1 MKRISLFALPLLLA
15 AGLSSCSTQSSDGP
29 KPNIVVSTPAYAQ
42 LVRDLQGS
50 MNGAADPTFDIQ
62 AITSDN
68 SVDPHEFEPS
78 AKDRLWVANA
88 DLVISIGTD
97 VDAYMQPLLDSTN
110 FPEENLIVAQDY
122 REFRCHSGGS
132 CTAFSPET
140 DHNPHLWYDLKSAMN
155 LAPVIT
161 KALEKLQ
168 PQYKAIY
175 EKALQDFQ
183 GQAQQIVLVQE
194 NFKKALPKDR
204 AIYFASPENI
214 ANLELVDLWLTP
226 IEYGTKFLNGIELSV
241 KEMNAYKA
249 LMKQNKVAFF
259 ISNEQ
264 VESPQ
269 ATELEK
275 YAKSINVP
283 VLRFSETGLC
293 PANVGVGMRFLD
305 CYYLNMARVSN
316 ALKLTV
322 QGLHGSA

>member
-1 MKRISLFALPLLLA
+1 MKRLSLFALALLLA

-50 MNGAADPTFDIQ
+50 MNAEADPTFDIQ
-62 AITSDN
+62 VITSDN

-110 FPEENLIVAQDY
+110 FPKENTIVAQDY
-122 REFRCHSGGS
+122 RQFRCASGTF
-132 CTAFSPET
+132 CPLFAAET
-140 DHNPHLWYDLKSAMN
+140 DDNPHLWYDLKSAMN

-168 PQYKAIY
+168 PQYKSIY
-175 EKALQDFQ
+175 EKALEDFQ
-183 GQAQQIVLVQE
+183 GQAQQIVSVQE

-204 AIYFASPENI
+204 GIYFASPENI
-214 ANLELVDLWLTP
+214 ANLELIDLGLSP

-241 KEMNAYKA
+241 KEMNGYKA
-249 LMKQNKVAFF
+249 LMKEKKVSFFVSNK
-259 ISNEQ
+259 Q
-264 VESPQ
+264 VESAQ
-269 ATELEK
+269 ATELEN